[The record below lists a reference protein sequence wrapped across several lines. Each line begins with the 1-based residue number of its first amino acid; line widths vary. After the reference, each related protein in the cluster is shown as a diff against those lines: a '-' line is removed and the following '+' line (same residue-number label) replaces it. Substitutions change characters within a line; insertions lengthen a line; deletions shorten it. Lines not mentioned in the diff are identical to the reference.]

1 MSAERLMGLA
11 LALALVAG
19 TGSPARAQPVAA
31 TAPTFERAMADYE
44 QQRFT
49 PAFEAL
55 AGLADVGHRDAARI
69 ALLMLAHGPRLY
81 GQRFEADPARRV
93 RWVDAATSLP
103 LVATPRP

>member
-1 MSAERLMGLA
+1 MGLA

-19 TGSPARAQPVAA
+19 GPARAQPVTA

-44 QQRFT
+44 QQRFA
-49 PAFEAL
+49 PAFDAL
-55 AGLADVGHRDAARI
+55 AGLADAGHRDAARI

>member
-1 MSAERLMGLA
+1 MSAERVVGLA
-11 LALALVAG
+11 LALALVASAL
-19 TGSPARAQPVAA
+19 SPARAQPVAT
-31 TAPTFERAMADYE
+31 TAPTFDRAMADYE
-44 QQRFT
+44 LQRCA

-55 AGLADVGHRDAARI
+55 ADLADAGHRDAARI

>member
-1 MSAERLMGLA
+1 MGLA
-11 LALALVAG
+11 LALALAAG
-19 TGSPARAQPVAA
+19 AGSPASAQPLAA
-31 TAPTFERAMADYE
+31 NAPTFERAMADYE
-44 QQRFT
+44 QQRSA

-55 AGLADVGHRDAARI
+55 AGLADAGHRDAARV

-93 RWVDAATSLP
+93 RWVDAATGLP